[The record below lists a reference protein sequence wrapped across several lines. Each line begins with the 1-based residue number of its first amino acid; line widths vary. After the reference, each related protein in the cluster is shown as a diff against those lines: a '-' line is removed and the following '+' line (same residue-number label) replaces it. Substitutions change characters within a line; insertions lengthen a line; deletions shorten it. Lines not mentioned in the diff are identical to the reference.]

1 MLTVFL
7 STFLD
12 WSIRKL
18 KNRIAK
24 FTLYGRDGGQVV
36 SALAFYS
43 DDSSSNHADAYS
55 YFHRR
60 EKNIIKQETKY
71 NG

>member
-1 MLTVFL
+1 MNTARSPGVSGELDRFL
-7 STFLD
+7 H
-12 WSIRKL
+12 KL
-18 KNRIAK
+18 W
-24 FTLYGRDGGQVV
+24 GRDGGPEV
-36 SALAFYS
+36 SFLAFYS